1 MYDPDKDPE
10 FNSLASRITA
20 VERALQ
26 STEKEQETDKNS
38 LSDRK
43 SGHHRDCTKT
53 TKKGTDTSVIS
64 ARSKLNTLCYDESFP
79 VEEIGTIL
87 QNSDKTMSDLKGC
100 SCSKCPTALLE
111 HLIEIL
117 YRHLTWSKDENN
129 K

>member
-1 MYDPDKDPE
+1 MYDTDKDPE
-10 FNSLASRITA
+10 LNSIAARIAA
-20 VERALQ
+20 VGRALQ
-26 STEKEQETDKNS
+26 SAKKERETDKNS

-43 SGHHRDCTKT
+43 PGLHRDFTKT
-53 TKKGTDTSVIS
+53 VKKGTDTSVIS

-87 QNSDKTMSDLKGC
+87 QNSDKTMSELKGC
-100 SCSKCPTALLE
+100 SCSKCPIALLE